1 MKPRQTV
8 LPETPVE
15 EYFWPG
21 SGGWRRAELGTDP
34 AERVSPAGVSGAG
47 EGPGWAQTPSRGL
60 HYTSCDAGK
69 TASQTGS
76 CGEERLRQAKKR
88 RPDPT
93 EPEVAKSNPK
103 AHRKERV
110 PTSSPRRPP
119 RPAPLAAEPRRAAP
133 ARGTGACGT
142 GAGGGGSFGSS
153 GGAEGPALTSG
164 ATGHRG
170 LLHLSVIHKIDS
182 KGHNPLS
189 AQMAS
194 AKILREILTHTQP
207 AFHKSRRCS

>member
-1 MKPRQTV
+1 MKTRQTV

-15 EYFWPG
+15 KYFWPG

-88 RPDPT
+88 RPDAT
-93 EPEVAKSNPK
+93 EPEVAKSKPEV
-103 AHRKERV
+103 HRKE
-110 PTSSPRRPP
+110 
-119 RPAPLAAEPRRAAP
+119 PAASGAP
-133 ARGTGACGT
+133 
-142 GAGGGGSFGSS
+142 S
-153 GGAEGPALTSG
+153 GGASQGG
-164 ATGHRG
+164 TGERNQGVRDRGGWRG
-170 LLHLSVIHKIDS
+170 LVWELGWS
-182 KGHNPLS
+182 
-189 AQMAS
+189 
-194 AKILREILTHTQP
+194 
-207 AFHKSRRCS
+207 